1 MNSLGLLYPRIGEAS
16 LQELAK
22 NFYDEVGK
30 IPELRSLYPED
41 LEAAERRIYLFLV
54 QVLGGPQTYSEERGH
69 PRLRMRHMQWKIDS
83 KMRAH
88 WMNAMLHAV
97 DKVPLE
103 QEVREELL
111 NYFTQV
117 ANAMIN
123 HDHVE

>member
-1 MNSLGLLYPRIGEAS
+1 MNSLGLLYPRIGDTS
-16 LQELAK
+16 LHEVAK
-22 NFYDEVGK
+22 NFYVEVGK
-30 IPELRSLYPED
+30 IPELRSLYQED

-54 QVLGGPQTYSEERGH
+54 KVLGGPQTYSEERGH
-69 PRLRMRHMQWKIDS
+69 PKLRMRHMQWKIDA
-83 KMRAH
+83 KMRGH
-88 WMNAMLHAV
+88 WMNATLHAL

-111 NYFTQV
+111 HYFTHV

>member
-22 NFYDEVGK
+22 NFYEEVGK

-88 WMNAMLHAV
+88 WMNAMLQAV

-103 QEVREELL
+103 QEIREELL
-111 NYFTQV
+111 GYFTQV

-123 HDHVE
+123 QDHVE

>member
-1 MNSLGLLYPRIGEAS
+1 MNSLGLLYARIGEAS
-16 LQELAK
+16 LQKLAK
-22 NFYDEVGK
+22 NFYEEVGK
-30 IPELRSLYPED
+30 IPELRSLYPGD

-88 WMNAMLHAV
+88 WMNAMLQAV

-103 QEVREELL
+103 QEIREELL
-111 NYFTQV
+111 SYFTQV
-117 ANAMIN
+117 AKAMIN
-123 HDHVE
+123 PDHVE

>member
-1 MNSLGLLYPRIGEAS
+1 MNSLGLFYPRIGKAS

-22 NFYDEVGK
+22 NFYEEVGK

-41 LEAAERRIYLFLV
+41 LEAAERRIYLFLA

-69 PRLRMRHMQWKIDS
+69 PRLRMRHMQWKIDA
-83 KMRAH
+83 KMRTH
-88 WMNAMLHAV
+88 WMNAMLHAL
-97 DKVPLE
+97 DKVPLD

-111 NYFTQV
+111 HYFTRV

-123 HDHVE
+123 HDEVA

>member
-16 LQELAK
+16 LQELTK
-22 NFYDEVGK
+22 NFYEEVAK
-30 IPELRSLYPED
+30 IPDLRSLYPKD
-41 LEAAERRIYLFLV
+41 LKAAERRIYMFLA

-83 KMRAH
+83 KMSAH
-88 WMNAMLHAV
+88 WMNAMIQAL

-123 HDHVE
+123 YDNVA

>member
-1 MNSLGLLYPRIGEAS
+1 MNSLGSLYPRIGEAS

-22 NFYDEVGK
+22 NFYKEVRK

-41 LEAAERRIYLFLV
+41 LDAAERRIYLFLA

-69 PRLRMRHMQWKIDS
+69 PRLRMRHMQWKIDA
-83 KMRAH
+83 KMRSY
-88 WMNAMLHAV
+88 WMNAMLHAL

-103 QEVREELL
+103 QDVQEELL

-123 HDHVE
+123 HD

>member
-22 NFYDEVGK
+22 NFYKEVGK
-30 IPELRSLYPED
+30 IPELRSLYPGD
-41 LEAAERRIYLFLV
+41 LEAAERRIYLFLI

-88 WMNAMLHAV
+88 WMNAMLQAV

-103 QEVREELL
+103 QEIREELL
-111 NYFTQV
+111 GYFTQV

-123 HDHVE
+123 QDHVE

>member
-1 MNSLGLLYPRIGEAS
+1 MNSLGLLYPHIGEAS

-30 IPELRSLYPED
+30 IPELRSLYPKD

-88 WMNAMLHAV
+88 WINAMLYAL

-123 HDHVE
+123 HDNVE